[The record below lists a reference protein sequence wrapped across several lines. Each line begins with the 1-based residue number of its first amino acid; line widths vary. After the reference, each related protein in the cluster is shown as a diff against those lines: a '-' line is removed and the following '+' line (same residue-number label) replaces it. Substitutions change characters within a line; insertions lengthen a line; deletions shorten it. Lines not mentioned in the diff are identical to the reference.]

1 VAAHRAGGCG
11 ACRCRYRS
19 GLPSLVGGNYVEQGV
34 TESDGT
40 RYVITFQRPD
50 GSSAD
55 ELRAAAELALGKL
68 TTAVGRLADRLDV
81 RARDSRILSVRA
93 GLREV
98 ARSLRDLVASHPA

>member
-1 VAAHRAGGCG
+1 MARDTAPILAMAAEAYLHATD
-11 ACRCRYRS
+11 AA
-19 GLPSLVGGNYVEQGV
+19 NYVEQGV
-34 TESDGT
+34 TGSDGT